1 MVFNGIAESRC
12 RPFGVWCWRAA
23 RLITL
28 MQTVHRRGHRTGRA
42 ARPTTTTPM
51 VRPPDRHTGRA
62 TRHTT
67 ITPMALRRFAKFHS
81 VVLSSFTPPFL
92 SSFTPSF
99 CHGLVDIQVGS
110 MVVFATGL
118 SASVAG
124 SRTKKHLGLIR
135 CLIGF
140 GLKVRRRTA
149 TMRMVRRQERAPER
163 AGNSGLNVAPSDG
176 SKLRQVAGRNYAK

>member
-1 MVFNGIAESRC
+1 MVFNAIAESRC
-12 RPFGVWCWRAA
+12 WPFGVWCWRAA

-42 ARPTTTTPM
+42 ARPTPTTPM

-67 ITPMALRRFAKFHS
+67 ITPMALRRFVKFHS
-81 VVLSSFTPPFL
+81 AILSSFT
-92 SSFTPSF
+92 SSF

-124 SRTKKHLGLIR
+124 SRTKKHRGLIR

-149 TMRMVRRQERAPER
+149 TMRMVRRPARAPER
-163 AGNSGLNVAPSDG
+163 GGNSGLNVAPSDG
-176 SKLRQVAGRNYAK
+176 SKLRQVTGQNCAK

>member
-1 MVFNGIAESRC
+1 
-12 RPFGVWCWRAA
+12 
-23 RLITL
+23 

-81 VVLSSFTPPFL
+81 VIL

-176 SKLRQVAGRNYAK
+176 SKLRQVTGRNYAK